1 MNDGTDDREPEHASW
16 IPRYTG
22 APEGAET
29 RPAHMSR
36 EANARLA
43 HSLGIDAT
51 RYRVIAV
58 ETAFLCLR
66 HIGELGAMER
76 TFWVSRQFGPPEPY
90 ELRTRVGVLVSDP
103 TQVGLYAAVPMHD
116 EGSSRVLYQIPSR
129 PQRVGESR
137 EQAAQRSLFEAGLTT
152 ELGACLL
159 DEVHAFSS
167 GSERV
172 VIFHAECRL
181 PWRGLHPDDL
191 RHGPLAFLL
200 DDAIGRLAALQEKTQ

>member
-1 MNDGTDDREPEHASW
+1 MNDRTANREPRHASW
-16 IPRYTG
+16 IPQSIG
-22 APEGAET
+22 AAEEDVP
-29 RPAHMSR
+29 PALMSR

-58 ETAFLCLR
+58 EVAFLCLR
-66 HIGELGAMER
+66 HIGDLGAMER
-76 TFWVSRQFGPPEPY
+76 SFWVPRQFGPAEPY
-90 ELRTRVGVLVSDP
+90 ALRTRVGVLVSDP
-103 TQVGLYAAVPMHD
+103 TQAGLYAAVALHE
-116 EGSSRVLYQIPSR
+116 EGISRVLYQIPSR
-129 PQRVGESR
+129 PQRVGESQ
-137 EQAAQRSLFEAGLTT
+137 EQAAHRALFEAGLTT
-152 ELGACLL
+152 ELGERLL

-191 RHGPLAFLL
+191 RHGPIAFLL
-200 DDAIGRLAALQEKTQ
+200 DAAVERLLVLKGGQK